1 MRNLKWAYFSYIIL
15 IIFLSF
21 VFYIFLEQSYSA
33 SSKDTL
39 RLDLAGRQRMLSQ
52 RLSKEALNITHYSQV
67 AQLQIHCNEL
77 NESIESFERQHEL
90 LYTADI
96 FDLISTKFKL
106 KVDSVHNEN
115 LALRNA
121 FINDAKQITLYCK
134 GEINRN
140 EAGKHALSILKE
152 SDAILHY
159 LEKVVKIYRDDAN
172 YKANRAEK
180 ISNIA
185 FAILALT
192 FIILSILFFLPIFQQ
207 HRKEHEEK
215 LRSLKAE
222 KEASQKL
229 KKLLEDEQEY
239 STELQRQ
246 RTALASNENEL
257 TRRLKELELARR
269 HLEESENELLG
280 VIDNLP
286 VGAILVQAD
295 KLLINKATSE
305 ILGYTPQE
313 LDSTDKFFDK
323 IYSSTSDQTYEQYQA
338 FLSQKEIKNFLFPVY
353 RKNGEKRIIEFGGHN
368 FTRGVVWTLIDI
380 TEKRNAER
388 SLRRNEE
395 AIRKLYSISANNSL
409 SFGEKVRLFLELGTQ
424 RFRLPNGIM
433 SKSDLANGSY
443 EAIDMYS
450 DSDLLPADILN
461 IPLKNTL
468 TEKIITSKSS
478 VYFNTLKQ
486 APNFTNHTESF
497 QIRSYIGTP
506 IYVGDKIYGSL
517 NFNGPEESNYPFTDN
532 DLDLIGL
539 MARWLGGE
547 IEANESREAL
557 IEAKESAEVA
567 AKAKSEFLATMS
579 HEIRT
584 PMNGVIGM
592 TSLLLQTEL
601 DKEQLD
607 FVNTVRLSGDTLLS
621 IINDILDFSKIEA
634 GNMSLEVYPF
644 SLIQCVEEAVE
655 LLAVKIAEK
664 DLELIYSI
672 DASIP
677 NYIEG
682 DITRLR
688 QILINLIS
696 NAIKFTDGGEI
707 EIKAVLES
715 QENNGLRIHFS
726 VRDTGIGIS
735 ANQQQKLFKAF
746 SQADSSTT
754 RKYGGTGLGLAISQR
769 LTSLMGGKIWVD
781 SKAGQGSTFHFTIDA
796 TKAVNQKDKELN
808 ELLNSVRH
816 RSELIVDDNHTNL
829 RVLSKQFK
837 NWGVNV
843 FQENDPRIG
852 LETALKQKLELVIVD
867 FEMPILDGL
876 EFSRK
881 LKVVKPDLPIIIL
894 SSAYPDITKEE
905 KDHLF
910 QFYFTKPIKQSQLL
924 NSMHE
929 IFGNSKIKK
938 TELNEHREVSLSEL
952 GANYPLR
959 ILLAEDNAVN
969 QKLATLT
976 LKKMG
981 YGTDVAGNGL
991 EVLTALERQSYDL
1004 IFMDIQ
1010 MPEMDGS
1017 DATKAVIEKYGD
1029 KRPVIIAMTA
1039 NAMEGDREKFMED
1052 GMDDYVTKP
1061 INLKVIQNVLKK
1073 VYLKEYLR

>member
-1 MRNLKWAYFSYIIL
+1 MRNLKWAYFNYILL
-15 IIFLSF
+15 IVFLSF
-21 VFYIFLEQSYSA
+21 IFYIFLDQAYSA
-33 SSKDTL
+33 RSKDTL
-39 RLDLAGRQRMLSQ
+39 RLDLSGRQRMLSQ
-52 RLSKEALNITHYSQV
+52 RISKEGLNITKNQQFGDFQSHCD
-67 AQLQIHCNEL
+67 QLK
-77 NESIESFERQHEL
+77 ESIENFEKQHQIL
-90 LYTADI
+90 LSPDV
-96 FDLISTKFKL
+96 FDLITVAIKL
-106 KVDSVHNEN
+106 KVLAVHNDN
-115 LALRNA
+115 LALRNTYL
-121 FINDAKQITLYCK
+121 NHAKKITLYCQ
-134 GEINRN
+134 GEITSN
-140 EAGKHALSILKE
+140 EARENALSLLDK
-152 SDAILHY
+152 SDAILDY
-159 LEKVVKIYRDDAN
+159 LEQVVMIYREDAN
-172 YKANRAEK
+172 SKANRAEK

-192 FIILSILFFLPIFQQ
+192 FITLSIFFFLPIFQQ
-207 HRKEHEEK
+207 HKKEHDEK
-215 LRSLKAE
+215 IRSLKAE
-222 KEASQKL
+222 KEAAKKL
-229 KKLLEDEQEY
+229 KNLLEDEQEY
-239 STELQRQ
+239 SNELQKQ

-257 TRRLKELELARR
+257 TKRLKELELARK

-280 VIDNLP
+280 VINNLP

-295 KLLINKATSE
+295 KLLINKASSK
-305 ILGYTPQE
+305 ILGYTPEE
-313 LDSTDKFFDK
+313 LDSTDKFFNK
-323 IYSSTSDQTYEQYQA
+323 IYRTTSDQTHEQYQS
-338 FLSQKEIKNFLFPVY
+338 FLNQKEIKNFLFPIY
-353 RKNGEKRIIEFGGHN
+353 KKNGEKRIIEFGGYN

-388 SLRRNEE
+388 NLRRNEE
-395 AIRKLYSISANNSL
+395 AIRQLYSISANNSL
-409 SFGEKVRLFLELGTQ
+409 DFKEKVRLFLKLGTR

-433 SKSDLANGSY
+433 SKSDLVNGRY

-450 DSDLLPADILN
+450 EGDLLPQDIDNL
-461 IPLKNTL
+461 PLKGTL
-468 TEKIITSKSS
+468 TERIITSQSS
-478 VYFNTLKQ
+478 VHFTNLKQ
-486 APNFTNHTESF
+486 APNFKTHTESF
-497 QIRSYIGTP
+497 SIKSYIGAP
-506 IYVGDKIYGSL
+506 IYVWDKVYGSL
-517 NFNGPEESNYPFTDN
+517 NFNGPHESSYSFTEN

-539 MARWLGGE
+539 MARWLGAE
-547 IEANESREAL
+547 IEAHESREAL
-557 IEAKESAEVA
+557 IDAKESAEVA
-567 AKAKSEFLATMS
+567 ARAKSEFLATMS

-607 FVNTVRLSGDTLLS
+607 YVNTVRLSGDTLLS

-644 SLIQCVEEAVE
+644 SLSQCIEEAVE
-655 LLAVKIAEK
+655 LLAIKIAEK
-664 DLELIYSI
+664 ELELIYSI
-672 DASIP
+672 DASLP

-707 EIKAVLES
+707 EVKAVLES
-715 QENNGLRIHFS
+715 EVNQVLKIHFS
-726 VRDTGIGIS
+726 IRDTGIGMS
-735 ANQQQKLFKAF
+735 SDQQEKLFKAF

-769 LTSLMGGKIWVD
+769 LTGLMGGEIWVE
-781 SKAGQGSTFHFTIDA
+781 SKSGQGSTFHFTIDA
-796 TKAVNQKDKELN
+796 AQSVNQKDNELN
-808 ELLNSVRH
+808 ELLQSVRN
-816 RSELIVDDNHTNL
+816 RSVLIVDDNHTNL

-843 FQENDPRIG
+843 FQESDPRIG
-852 LETALKQKLELVIVD
+852 LETALKQNLELVIVD

-881 LKVVKPDLPIIIL
+881 LKVAKPDLPIIIL
-894 SSAYPDITKEE
+894 SSAYPEITREE
-905 KDHLF
+905 KDQLF
-910 QFYFTKPIKQSQLL
+910 QFYFTKPIKHSQLL
-924 NSMHE
+924 SSMHE
-929 IFGNSKIKK
+929 IFGSVKIKK
-938 TELNEHREVSLSEL
+938 TELNEHREMTLSEL

-991 EVLTALERQSYDL
+991 EVLTALARQDYDL

-1017 DATKAVIEKYGD
+1017 EATKAVIEQYGD

-1039 NAMEGDREKFMED
+1039 NAMEGDREKFMEA

-1061 INLKVIQNVLKK
+1061 INLKIIQNVLKK